1 MPTTTVEIHVQPK
14 ASRTRIVIQD
24 GTVKV
29 YVTAA
34 PEKGRANKAVVEVMA
49 RRLGVQK
56 GAVSIVSGERS
67 RMKLLAVEGLSEAE
81 VRRRLG
87 GE

>member
-1 MPTTTVEIHVQPK
+1 MPTTTVEIHVQPR

-87 GE
+87 K

>member
-14 ASRTRIVIQD
+14 ASRTRIVTQD

-49 RRLGVQK
+49 RRLGVQE

-87 GE
+87 K

>member
-1 MPTTTVEIHVQPK
+1 MPTATIGVHVRPK
-14 ASRTRIVIQD
+14 ASRARIVTQD

-34 PEKGRANKAVVEVMA
+34 PHKGRANKAVIEVIA
-49 RRLGVQK
+49 RQLGVPK
-56 GAVSIVSGERS
+56 GAVSIISGERS
-67 RMKLLAVEGLSEAE
+67 PTKLLEVAGLSEAE

-87 GE
+87 E

>member
-34 PEKGRANKAVVEVMA
+34 PEKGRANKAVVEAIA
-49 RRLGVQK
+49 RCLRVPK

-87 GE
+87 E